1 MTPSPPKVNMISN
14 THSPIFVDLI
24 QQIMTASRTNEAV
37 CLVGEIGTGKRQA
50 ALTIHKASH
59 HLSGRFITLNCLGLT
74 DESFALDLFGR
85 MNEGGELVRKGA
97 ANLAQDGTLYIHE
110 VTELSKKAQAML
122 VRFLETDAYR
132 PVGGISNFKS
142 NVRIICSS
150 SMSLE
155 TVVEAGILRNDLFHL
170 LTPIVIHLP
179 RLNDRLE
186 DIPFLFRSALGEL
199 SHQHDRPIEDGAFEL
214 LKNHSFNGNLVE
226 LRNIATRILSTI
238 PEGPITAV
246 AMQNALR
253 GTRYAD
259 TNAHDLQKQP
269 TLITQEFQ
277 QLGAAL
283 DSSQAKV
290 AIVAGPSAPQKSKIK
305 STGSHTEFEN
315 LNVPKR
321 MSEFTKHEIELT
333 DKIPDAQPSAPQ
345 PSAPFSLREQEASYL
360 RQLLAEYDNNKQK
373 VADVAGLTLRTL
385 YRRLKDLNIDY

>member
-1 MTPSPPKVNMISN
+1 
-14 THSPIFVDLI
+14 
-24 QQIMTASRTNEAV
+24 V
-37 CLVGEIGTGKRQA
+37 CLVGEVGTGKRQA

-59 HLSGRFITLNCLGLT
+59 HLTGRFITLNCLGLS
-74 DESFALDLFGR
+74 DEAFASDLFGR

-110 VTELSKKAQAML
+110 VTELSTKAQAML
-122 VRFLETDAYR
+122 ARFLETDAYR
-132 PVGGISNFKS
+132 PVGSISNFKS

-199 SHQHDRPIEDGAFEL
+199 SHQHDRPVEDGAFEL

-226 LRNIATRILSTI
+226 LRNIASRILATI

-290 AIVAGPSAPQKSKIK
+290 AIKGPSAPQESKII
-305 STGSHTEFEN
+305 STDSHTDTEFEN

-333 DKIPDAQPSAPQ
+333 DKTPGAQPSAPE
-345 PSAPFSLREQEASYL
+345 PSAPVSLREQEAIYF

-373 VADVAGLTLRTL
+373 VADVSGLTLRTL
-385 YRRLKDLNIDY
+385 YRRLKDLNID